1 MILAVFEQ
9 QYGTRLQCKHPWL
22 PTLTPCD
29 SACLRPGKSLGR
41 WDEFSLQTLASG
53 YEMTKFTFSHAKQC
67 VARFLP
73 SIFYSTERK
82 IYIAGKCGKHRTR
95 TETEARASRESGS
108 SADGKIGRMG
118 EIGRTCQQILPQ
130 LLNGNKQFVK
140 RDELWMWMAL
150 RRKSLKFVL
159 RMIRFPHLVC
169 VFFVYM
175 LFR

>member
-22 PTLTPCD
+22 PTPTPCD
-29 SACLRPGKSLGR
+29 SVCLRPGKSLGR

-73 SIFYSTERK
+73 SIFNSTERK

-95 TETEARASRESGS
+95 TETEAQASRESRS
-108 SADGKIGRMG
+108 SADGIWWGKSVGHA
-118 EIGRTCQQILPQ
+118 
-130 LLNGNKQFVK
+130 NKYC
-140 RDELWMWMAL
+140 RSYWTETSNLWNAMSCECGWRCAE
-150 RRKSLKFVL
+150 RVWN
-159 RMIRFPHLVC
+159 
-169 VFFVYM
+169 
-175 LFR
+175 LFCGW